1 MSNLLGK
8 ESPLNPT
15 LIPKI
20 KKEMS
25 NQSTS
30 NIFDKKS
37 QANTTMIKRVINNKR
52 IKLDELNPIQ
62 EMPEIIEE
70 FAELLNCGNEDM

>member
-1 MSNLLGK
+1 MLGR

-25 NQSTS
+25 EKSTS

-37 QANTTMIKRVINNKR
+37 PSSNVMIKRIINNKR
-52 IKLDELNPIQ
+52 INLDELNPIQ
-62 EMPEIIEE
+62 EMPEII
-70 FAELLNCGNEDM
+70 